1 MCVYVCM
8 CVCVYIYIGF
18 PGGTTGKESTFN
30 AGDDMGS
37 IPGSG
42 ISPGEGQG
50 NPVKHSCLENPMDGG
65 V

>member
-1 MCVYVCM
+1 MCVYIYI
-8 CVCVYIYIGF
+8 YIYIGF

-37 IPGSG
+37 ISGSG
-42 ISPGEGQG
+42 ISPGGGQG
-50 NPVKHSCLENPMDGG
+50 NPVKHSCLENPMDEG